1 MTIQELIQNLQ
12 YLQEEHGPDMEVMFS
27 YTASDYW
34 RTELAQSI
42 SSVDVG
48 GVSWS
53 DYHRTNK
60 LNEEGDDVIII
71 G

>member
-1 MTIQELIQNLQ
+1 
-12 YLQEEHGPDMEVMFS
+12 MEVMFS

-34 RTELAQSI
+34 HSQLAQSI
-42 SSVDVG
+42 SSVEVG

>member
-1 MTIQELIQNLQ
+1 
-12 YLQEEHGPDMEVMFS
+12 MEVMFS

-53 DYHRTNK
+53 EYHRTSK
-60 LNEEGDDVIII
+60 IDEQGDDVIII

>member
-1 MTIQELIQNLQ
+1 MTIRELIQNLQ

-42 SSVDVG
+42 SSVEAG

>member
-1 MTIQELIQNLQ
+1 MTIQELIENLQ

-34 RTELAQSI
+34 HSQLAQSI
-42 SSVDVG
+42 SSVEVG